1 MRALLLCLLLCLLL
15 GQLLWAGGAQAQ
27 SETALAA
34 EAAADRLEAASLLL
48 DGASSAS
55 DQIAALTE
63 TVQAYEDGLTALLDG
78 LRRAAIRQRALE
90 GELAARSDEVARLL
104 AVLMTMGRAP
114 APLLLLHPSGPAGT
128 ARSGMILAD
137 VTPALQVKVDE
148 LRLSLEELDQ
158 LQQVQDSAADT
169 LRRGLDG
176 AQQARTALSEAVSN
190 RTDLPQRFTED
201 EVGTALLIASTET
214 LDAFA
219 SGLDGNVS
227 DAQDIPLP
235 DARARMGQIPL
246 PVQGDLLRGFNAADA
261 AGVERPGIIIATRP
275 RALVTA
281 PFAATLRYRGPLLDY
296 GNVMILEPA
305 ADVLVVFAG
314 LAEVFGETGQV
325 LPEGTPI
332 GLMGGVAPEVDA
344 ILTETAQGSGAQRS
358 ETLYIEVRDGQ
369 SPVDPATW
377 FAVE

>member
-1 MRALLLCLLLCLLL
+1 MTALRLCLLLCATLWT
-15 GQLLWAGGAQAQ
+15 GQAGAQSGAQ
-27 SETALAA
+27 SDTARAA
-34 EAAADRLEAASLLL
+34 QAAADRLEAASLLL
-48 DGASSAS
+48 EAATGSS
-55 DQIAALTE
+55 DQIAVLTE
-63 TVQAYEDGLTALLDG
+63 TVQAYEDGLTALRDG
-78 LRRAAIRQRALE
+78 LRRAAVRQGALNA
-90 GELAARSDEVARLL
+90 ELASRSDEVAQLL

-137 VTPALQVKVDE
+137 VTPALQVKVDA
-148 LRLSLEELDQ
+148 LRLSLEELAQ
-158 LQQVQDSAADT
+158 LQDIQDSAAET
-169 LRRGLDG
+169 LRRGLAG
-176 AQQARTALSEAVSN
+176 AQQARAALSEAVSN

-227 DAQDIPLP
+227 DAQDMPLP
-235 DARARMGQIPL
+235 DARARMGQFAL
-246 PVQGDLLRGFNAADA
+246 PVQGDLLRGFNMADA
-261 AGVERPGIIIATRP
+261 AGVERPGIIVATRP

-332 GLMGGVAPEVDA
+332 GLMGGQAPEVDA
-344 ILTETAQGSGAQRS
+344 ILTETAQGGGAQRS

-369 SPVDPATW
+369 LPVDPATW